1 MHQPETVHYRVAI
14 ACEPGP
20 AGYESQL
27 TRQLQ
32 TAFPVTGCRHT
43 AGGLVIGIAAAHPFA
58 DGALKDFADLVTDLL
73 TGLGI
78 AVTYGVVCRVT
89 RPAGWRQR
97 ARDAVAGL
105 RRLFRQSGSGNGG
118 NDSSSGDV
126 REIPVLYFYKGLR
139 FDRELTARLR
149 RLNDRRSPAP
159 AI

>member
-1 MHQPETVHYRVAI
+1 MTKYAPTRNRPLPRCI

-97 ARDAVAGL
+97 ARAAVAGL
-105 RRLFRQSGSGNGG
+105 RRLLRQPDATAGNA
-118 NDSSSGDV
+118 

>member
-97 ARDAVAGL
+97 AQDAVAGL
-105 RRLFRQSGSGNGG
+105 RRLLRQPGATGG
-118 NDSSSGDV
+118 NA

-139 FDRELTARLR
+139 FDLELTARLR

>member
-97 ARDAVAGL
+97 ARAAIAGL
-105 RRLFRQSGSGNGG
+105 RRLLRHQSGPDGAGNA
-118 NDSSSGDV
+118 

-139 FDRELTARLR
+139 FDLELTARLR
-149 RLNDRRSPAP
+149 RLNDRRSPSL

>member
-105 RRLFRQSGSGNGG
+105 RRLCRQPGG
-118 NDSSSGDV
+118 AGGGEV